1 MDDLISRK
9 AAIAEIDEYLHGLD
23 SCISEPDLKLDGYRN
38 GLQVA
43 IQELKALST
52 VDAVPVVHGRWIFHD
67 DDIMPWVS
75 CSECGICTD
84 STNKTSYCPNCGAK
98 MDGE

>member
-1 MDDLISRK
+1 MVDREKVNDLISRA
-9 AAIAEIDEYLHGLD
+9 AAIEAFTGKPPEYYHTSYIVG
-23 SCISEPDLKLDGYRN
+23 
-38 GLQVA
+38 
-43 IQELKALST
+43 ELNSVPA

-75 CSECGICTD
+75 SSECGICTD

-98 MDGE
+98 MDGERRDSDA